1 MASLIRYDLEGQI
14 LRRRHAELAEAVAKA
29 TEALAPDAAS
39 ALGTALDADA
49 KAAEARSVNEKV
61 HARLKKRLDETE
73 ALMADLDLD
82 GSAARASAILSGLGF
97 SAATASAPI
106 EHLSG
111 GWRMRVTLAAAL
123 FVPCDVLLLDEPTNH
138 LDFPALVWLTKWLQA
153 CKATILIVSHDRG
166 FLDDVVSDVIQ
177 IRSRS

>member
-1 MASLIRYDLEGQI
+1 MLLSASPSAPLSPPLRASLIRYDLEGQI

-39 ALGTALDADA
+39 ALGTALDA

-61 HARLKKRLDETE
+61 YARLKKRLDETE

-138 LDFPALVWLTKWLQA
+138 LAPIA
-153 CKATILIVSHDRG
+153 C
-166 FLDDVVSDVIQ
+166 
-177 IRSRS
+177 

>member
-1 MASLIRYDLEGQI
+1 M
-14 LRRRHAELAEAVAKA
+14 AKA

-39 ALGTALDADA
+39 ALGTALDA

-61 HARLKKRLDETE
+61 YARLKKRLDETE

-138 LDFPALVWLTKWLQA
+138 LAPIA
-153 CKATILIVSHDRG
+153 C
-166 FLDDVVSDVIQ
+166 
-177 IRSRS
+177 